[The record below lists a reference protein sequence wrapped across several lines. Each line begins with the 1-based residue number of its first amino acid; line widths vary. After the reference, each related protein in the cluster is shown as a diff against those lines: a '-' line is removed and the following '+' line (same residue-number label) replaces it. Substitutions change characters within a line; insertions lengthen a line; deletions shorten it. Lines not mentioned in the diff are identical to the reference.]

1 MGFLGLGVGKLDLH
15 LEQHDFDAGDWL
27 NGLIALKLTEPVE
40 ASKLVVRLTAT
51 QRKRERRRDA
61 QGNER
66 MVNTTV
72 TVFETELEVAGAGT
86 YEPGEEYDFEL
97 RVPRV
102 DVPQELAGVAHLA
115 RMIRGHE
122 PAPLE
127 WTVKAALVQRW
138 KFDVKKTVSIRVF

>member
-27 NGLIALKLTEPVE
+27 NGQIVLRLKESVQ
-40 ASKLVVRLTAT
+40 ASKLVVRLIAT
-51 QRKRERRRDA
+51 QRRRERRRDA

-66 MVNTTV
+66 MVNTTA
-72 TVFETELEVAGAGT
+72 TIFETELEVAGEGT
-86 YEPGEEYDFEL
+86 YAAGEEYEFEM

-115 RMIRGHE
+115 RMIRGQD
-122 PAPLE
+122 PTPLQ
-127 WTVKAALVQRW
+127 WTVKAVLVQPW
-138 KFDVKKTVSIRVF
+138 KFDVKKAVSIRVF